1 MILSI
6 KKWLFYDLLG
16 PGKQLKRTFNPMNQ
30 SPLKV
35 TKELRQTEKKQMNVE
50 MIEEDETGATY
61 RFYLSAQEIDEFVTL
76 GIITALK
83 QAAAEAN
90 KFLEAKE
97 ANEG

>member
-1 MILSI
+1 
-6 KKWLFYDLLG
+6 
-16 PGKQLKRTFNPMNQ
+16 
-30 SPLKV
+30 
-35 TKELRQTEKKQMNVE
+35 MNVE
-50 MIEEDETGATY
+50 MIEEDETGATF

-83 QAAAEAN
+83 QAAVEAN